1 MAPSHASA
9 LASTGPIGAYGLRL
23 EGVEEARSFL
33 VAADPGWPSFELTQR
48 DEEPGEAGA
57 LDVVGEARA
66 ELQLRSGGRILID
79 RGEGVISYAVPR
91 RLRVDELVHP
101 FLAPAAAVIAY
112 WLGRQ
117 SFHAG
122 AFVTDSGV
130 LGLLADREGGKSSTL
145 GWLASQGRP
154 VVCDDMLILEGRN
167 ALAGPRSIDLR
178 PEAAEALRAGEP
190 LGTVGMRERWRL
202 GLGSVEPALPLR
214 GWVFL
219 SWGDEVRLEPL
230 PASERFARLFAHRG
244 VRLPPRDA
252 DAVFD
257 LATLPGWEL
266 TRPRTW
272 DSLAEGAELL
282 LDATAR

>member
-1 MAPSHASA
+1 MAPSHASS
-9 LASTGPIGAYGLRL
+9 LASPGPVGAYGLRL

-33 VAADPGWPSFELTQR
+33 VAADAEWPSFELTQR
-48 DEEPGEAGA
+48 HEEPGEAGA
-57 LDVVGEARA
+57 LDLVSDETA

-79 RGEGVISYAVPR
+79 RSEAVISYAVPR
-91 RLRVDELVHP
+91 RLRVDELLHP

-122 AFVTDSGV
+122 AFVTDDGV

-145 GWLASQGRP
+145 GWLARQGRP
-154 VVCDDMLILEGRN
+154 VVCDDMLIVEGRT
-167 ALAGPRSIDLR
+167 ALAGPRSVDLR
-178 PEAAEALRAGEP
+178 PEAAEALGAGEP

-202 GLGSVEPALPLR
+202 GLGPVEPALPLR

-219 SWGDEVRLEPL
+219 SWGDEVRLESL

-244 VRLPPRDA
+244 VRLPPRDP

-266 TRPRTW
+266 TRPRRW
-272 DSLAEGAELL
+272 NSVAEGAELL
-282 LDATAR
+282 LNAAVR

>member
-1 MAPSHASA
+1 MAPSHASS
-9 LASTGPIGAYGLRL
+9 LASGPIGAYGLRL

-48 DEEPGEAGA
+48 AEDPGEAGA
-57 LDVVGEARA
+57 LDVVSDVKA
-66 ELQLRSGGRILID
+66 ELQLRSGGRIIID
-79 RGEGVISYAVPR
+79 RSEGVISYAVPR

-122 AFVTDSGV
+122 AFVTDGGV

-145 GWLASQGRP
+145 GWLARQGRP

-167 ALAGPRSIDLR
+167 ALAGPRSVDLR
-178 PEAAEALRAGEP
+178 PEAAGALRAGEP

-202 GLGSVEPALPLR
+202 GLGPVEPALPLR

-219 SWGDEVRLEPL
+219 SWGDELRLESV

-244 VRLPPRDA
+244 VRLPPRDP

-266 TRPRTW
+266 TRPRGW
-272 DSLAEGAELL
+272 DSLAEGAQLL
-282 LDATAR
+282 LDAAAR